1 MKLLFAF
8 LIDSLKKWWGDE
20 PSPYLLHGFLLVIW
34 HGLRLPIT
42 CAGWRDA
49 RSASFKDK
57 AHRRGGFNMRYLLV
71 LLFVGAAQNALAA
84 TDCTAVTEIPP
95 VECEALVALYTSTNE
110 ANWSNNA
117 GWNVTNTPCSWSG
130 VSCNA
135 GHVTNINKILSK
147 LTGTIPPELGNLSN
161 LTSLQLNDNQLTG
174 TIPPGLGNLSNLTI
188 LGLDS
193 NQLTGTIPPGL
204 GNLSNLTTLGLDSNQ
219 LTGTIPPELGNL
231 SSLSSLSLGCNLL
244 TIPSDQSLLDF
255 INAKDVSNPNWKD
268 TQDGNCSSGSSTP
281 LAPTALNATVASQTQ
296 INLSWTDNSSDE
308 TGFKIE
314 RNGALIQTTA
324 INISS
329 FNDTGLLCG
338 TIYNYLVKATNA
350 SGDSTP
356 ATTIGTTPAC
366 TGFPPSL
373 PIALIAPTAL
383 NAMVA
388 SQTQINLTWIDNSSD
403 ETGFKIERNT
413 ALIQTTAADVV
424 SFNDT
429 SLLCG
434 TIYNYLV
441 KATNANGDSTAITT
455 SGTTL
460 ACSSTPTI
468 SGPPVPSLPPPP
480 TGGNI
485 SGSRN
490 MGGQTFIDDS
500 TIGENTSVSN
510 VVFAADVENEGL
522 ISNSTI
528 AADATL
534 TGGTLTSNITNEGTI
549 SDVDFVGNKLSGGT
563 LAGTITNSSKIGGTI
578 EDVQLAPKAT
588 LSGGQV
594 GGLIKSAADA
604 TLQDVQ
610 FEKGGILI
618 GGQLSGEISGD
629 PDEPAQIG
637 AAEIMPGSKLS
648 NVRLSPTVKIPE
660 DVELGENV
668 RLPADPENPTLED
681 FGIEP
686 NELDDMTA
694 ERITQLEPAAFS
706 VLTAEDIAKI
716 PPEAFAAIEA
726 EQMANITKEALDGL
740 TVAQNK

>member
-1 MKLLFAF
+1 MTYVKPIRLIGGIMLSSLVTLEAFAAGN
-8 LIDSLKKWWGDE
+8 IDT
-20 PSPYLLHGFLLVIW
+20 I
-34 HGLRLPIT
+34 
-42 CAGWRDA
+42 
-49 RSASFKDK
+49 DK
-57 AHRRGGFNMRYLLV
+57 YAW
-71 LLFVGAAQNALAA
+71 
-84 TDCTAVTEIPP
+84 
-95 VECEALVALYTSTNE
+95 STNSGWVNFNPTHGGVTVYDDHLE
-110 ANWSNNA
+110 GYAWSENVGWVRLGTYTAGGAHTYANTSQA
-117 GWNVTNTPCSWSG
+117 DYG
-130 VSCNA
+130 V
-135 GHVTNINKILSK
+135 NKDGS
-147 LTGTIPPELGNLSN
+147 GNLSGYAWSKDAGWINFNPSNSQVTINATTGEFDGYAWGENVGWIHFQNAIPVAYKLRYKIPTLVAPTN
-161 LTSLQLNDNQLTG
+161 LTATAIS
-174 TIPPGLGNLSNLTI
+174 
-188 LGLDS
+188 
-193 NQLTGTIPPGL
+193 
-204 GNLSNLTTLGLDSNQ
+204 
-219 LTGTIPPELGNL
+219 
-231 SSLSSLSLGCNLL
+231 
-244 TIPSDQSLLDF
+244 
-255 INAKDVSNPNWKD
+255 PN
-268 TQDGNCSSGSSTP
+268 
-281 LAPTALNATVASQTQ
+281 Q
-296 INLSWTDNSSDE
+296 INLAWTDNSSDE

-314 RNGALIQTTA
+314 HDSTLLTTTVADAISYSHPGLI
-324 INISS
+324 
-329 FNDTGLLCG
+329 CG
-338 TIYNYLVKATNA
+338 TTHNYSVTATNA
-350 SGDSTP
+350 TGESTP
-356 ATTIGTTPAC
+356 ITASATTTAC
-366 TGFPPSL
+366 TGAPP
-373 PIALIAPTAL
+373 PVAPTAL
-383 NAMVA
+383 NATVA

-413 ALIQTTAADVV
+413 ALIQTTAAEI
-424 SFNDT
+424 T
-429 SLLCG
+429 SYSDNALTCN
-434 TIYNYLV
+434 TTYNYSV
-441 KATNANGDSTAITT
+441 KATNTNGDSTAITT

-485 SGSRN
+485 SASRN
-490 MGGQTFIDDS
+490 MGGQTFTDDS

-522 ISNSTI
+522 VSNSTI
-528 AADATL
+528 AAGATL
-534 TGGTLTSNITNEGTI
+534 TGGTLTGNITNEGTI

-594 GGLIKSAADA
+594 GGLIKSAPDA
-604 TLQDVQ
+604 TLENVQ